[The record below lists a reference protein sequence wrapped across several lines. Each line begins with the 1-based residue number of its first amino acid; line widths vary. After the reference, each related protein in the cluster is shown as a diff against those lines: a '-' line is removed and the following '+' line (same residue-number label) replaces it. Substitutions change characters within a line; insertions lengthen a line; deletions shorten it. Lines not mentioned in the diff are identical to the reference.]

1 MLAKTVEMERHSL
14 QVKTL
19 KNLNNGF
26 QVSAYDAF
34 FEYLSKRDRFG
45 VVGNAN
51 KMVKY
56 FEQSQC
62 KKTPFPPGEGLL
74 HHAAGKRPG
83 SATCSSPLGRPG
95 ASSKQ
100 NQPSSVHLGV

>member
-14 QVKTL
+14 QVKTF

-56 FEQSQC
+56 
-62 KKTPFPPGEGLL
+62 L
-74 HHAAGKRPG
+74 R
-83 SATCSSPLGRPG
+83 
-95 ASSKQ
+95 
-100 NQPSSVHLGV
+100 

>member
-1 MLAKTVEMERHSL
+1 MLAKTVGMERHSRK
-14 QVKTL
+14 VKQL
-19 KNLNNGF
+19 KKSNDGF

-56 FEQSQC
+56 
-62 KKTPFPPGEGLL
+62 L
-74 HHAAGKRPG
+74 R
-83 SATCSSPLGRPG
+83 
-95 ASSKQ
+95 
-100 NQPSSVHLGV
+100 

>member
-1 MLAKTVEMERHSL
+1 MLAKTVGMERHSL
-14 QVKTL
+14 KVKKL
-19 KNLNNGF
+19 KKSNDGF

-56 FEQSQC
+56 
-62 KKTPFPPGEGLL
+62 L
-74 HHAAGKRPG
+74 R
-83 SATCSSPLGRPG
+83 
-95 ASSKQ
+95 
-100 NQPSSVHLGV
+100 

>member
-19 KNLNNGF
+19 KNLNHGF

-51 KMVKY
+51 KMVRY
-56 FEQSQC
+56 
-62 KKTPFPPGEGLL
+62 L
-74 HHAAGKRPG
+74 R
-83 SATCSSPLGRPG
+83 
-95 ASSKQ
+95 
-100 NQPSSVHLGV
+100 